1 MRTPIRQLLV
11 PIILMALSA
20 GTAAAER
27 WIIPAGAHATGA
39 QDTNWR
45 TDVYLFNPYSTDITV
60 TVYLLRKGID
70 NSDLNESST
79 HTVPA
84 DGQTVLADVFFS
96 EFGFSGTGGLL
107 VECDNPDL
115 VVNSRTYDLLEDSR
129 TFGLYMPAVRTSA
142 ALASGQQ
149 GEIIHLAKSAD
160 YRSNVGYTAASA
172 DGGTF
177 IVRLFDENG
186 AQTGTLSRSFAGFEH
201 WQFNDIFSKTGAPP
215 STAARA
221 EVEATAP
228 IVAYATVIDEHTG
241 DPVAIM
247 AQRIA
252 DAAFEAAAIPGSARA
267 AGANGSLWR
276 TDVRI
281 YNPNTEAATVTLD
294 YYRKKKTDG
303 PHSSANF
310 SVDGGGILALD
321 DAMMEAFGLSSANGA
336 IRVSSDMAVMTWSR
350 TYDRTENG
358 TFGQSVP
365 AVSADFTLGDQEQL
379 IYTGLSNTGYRSNVG
394 FFNLENKQTSFIVFL
409 YEQSGLTGQSRF
421 FTLGPNEMNQVN
433 DVFAWMGV
441 TDANG
446 TYSLVIYLS
455 SGDKVASFVTVIDNL
470 SNDPVYQ
477 PGEVRAIHGSE
488 SKEQAR

>member
-1 MRTPIRQLLV
+1 MHTKRRTLLAL
-11 PIILMALSA
+11 IFFMAFSA
-20 GTAAAER
+20 VTASAER

-39 QDTNWR
+39 RDTNWR
-45 TDVYLFNPYSTDITV
+45 TDIYLSNPYSTEITV
-60 TVYLLRKGID
+60 TVYLLRKGKD

-84 DGQTVLADVFFS
+84 NGQTVVADILYS

-115 VVNSRTYDLLEDSR
+115 VVNSRTYDLLDDSR

-142 ALASGQQ
+142 ALAPGQQ
-149 GEIIHLAKSAD
+149 GEIIYLAKSAD
-160 YRSNVGYTAASA
+160 YRSNVGYSAASA

-177 IVRLFDENG
+177 TVRLFDENG
-186 AQTGTLSRSFAGFEH
+186 AQTGELSRSFAGFEH
-201 WQFNDIFSKTGAPP
+201 WQINDIFSKTGAPP

-228 IVAYATVIDEHTG
+228 VVAYATVIDEHTG

-252 DAAFEAAAIPGSARA
+252 DAAFQAAAIPGSARA

-294 YYRKKKTDG
+294 YYKKKKTDG
-303 PHSSANF
+303 PHESATL
-310 SVDGGGILALD
+310 SVGGGGILALD
-321 DAMMEAFGLSSANGA
+321 DVMMAGFGLSSANGA
-336 IRVSSDMAVMTWSR
+336 IRVSSDTAVMTWSR

-365 AVSADFTLGDQEQL
+365 AVSADFTLADQEQM

-394 FFNLENKQTSFIVFL
+394 FFNLENEETTFL
-409 YEQSGLTGQSRF
+409 VILFPESGLNGISRF
-421 FTLGPNEMNQVN
+421 FTLGPNEMDQVN
-433 DVFAWMGV
+433 DVFNWMGV
-441 TDANG
+441 TDADG
-446 TYSLVIYLS
+446 SYSLLIWLS
-455 SGDKVASFVTVIDNL
+455 SADKIASFVTVIDNI

-477 PGEVRAIHGSE
+477 PGEVRSIHSSE
-488 SKEQAR
+488 SEDQTR